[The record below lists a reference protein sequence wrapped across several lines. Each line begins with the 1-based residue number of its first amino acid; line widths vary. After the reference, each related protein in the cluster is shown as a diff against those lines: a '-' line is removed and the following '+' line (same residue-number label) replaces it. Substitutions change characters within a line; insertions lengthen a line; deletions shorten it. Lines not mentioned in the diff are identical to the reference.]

1 MRLFLIVAAMITLG
15 LAGRDSYVVIDELR
29 RFLPQQ
35 FNEIDLRWA
44 SGTHIWTPAAS
55 DVARRHHVRSHLW
68 ASLSFSLLAAFMW
81 LSGEPIAAA
90 GFGALA
96 VLAIGY
102 IAWQSYRYRVRGPR

>member
-1 MRLFLIVAAMITLG
+1 
-15 LAGRDSYVVIDELR
+15 
-29 RFLPQQ
+29 
-35 FNEIDLRWA
+35 
-44 SGTHIWTPAAS
+44 
-55 DVARRHHVRSHLW
+55 
-68 ASLSFSLLAAFMW
+68 MW